1 MLSAIILVCCIGA
14 MGQFFVAYCRA
25 LLAGCDAHVLSERA
39 RQIAGIHGEALDPG
53 EFHRLLG
60 IARMT
65 GMPASD
71 TVQIRA
77 VKSYYRV
84 LCLVEGLLPSRFP
97 RALQWIHRELSRCA
111 YFAAVVLDRRLGTT
125 D

>member
-14 MGQFFVAYCRA
+14 VGQFLVAYCRT
-25 LLAGCDAHVLSERA
+25 LLAGCDAHILSERA
-39 RQIAGIHGEALDPG
+39 RQIAGLHGETLDPS

-60 IARMT
+60 LARMT
-65 GMPASD
+65 GMPAAD
-71 TVQIRA
+71 TGQIHA

-84 LCLVEGLLPSRFP
+84 LCLAERLLPSHFP
-97 RALQWIHRELSRCA
+97 RALQWTHGELSRCT
-111 YFAAVVLDRRLGTT
+111 YFAAVMLDRRLVPA